1 MMIWRICKV
10 LTEQRHVLCILNI
23 SAFTACLFDLLLV
36 LYGDSLSFLCPLGH
50 FLGLDDST
58 ASLVISV
65 RTGFEPCNS
74 FYFAVLR
81 TPFDI

>member
-1 MMIWRICKV
+1 MPFG
-10 LTEQRHVLCILNI
+10 
-23 SAFTACLFDLLLV
+23 AFV
-36 LYGDSLSFLCPLGH
+36 R
-50 FLGLDDST
+50 LGLGRFSASDDST